1 MSAPVSAL
9 TRRLQPILLI
19 SLAALALAGCNR
31 NPLLVKRSPC
41 PAVAVPVYAN
51 DLTAFQPGAAPDAA
65 NVDFVATITNIRADC
80 AEGAT
85 TLTSTAQYDVIARR
99 TDTSTAQRVTVPV
112 FASVV
117 QGGNLVVSK
126 QTAAVDLEFAAGQS
140 RAQAHSSATARVDR
154 AAASLP
160 EDIQKIINRKRKAG
174 DPDAAVDPL
183 ADPQVR
189 AAMRAASFEMLIGFQ
204 LTDAQLA
211 YNVTK

>member
-1 MSAPVSAL
+1 MSLSSP
-9 TRRLQPILLI
+9 RRK
-19 SLAALALAGCNR
+19 SLAAIGLAALTLAGCNN

-41 PAVAVPVYAN
+41 PAVAVPVYTG
-51 DLTAFQPGAAPDAA
+51 DLTMFQPGAAPDAA
-65 NVDFVATITNIRADC
+65 NIDYVATITNVRAAC
-80 AEGAT
+80 TEGVAM
-85 TLTSTAQYDVIARR
+85 LTGTAQYDVIARR
-99 TDTSTAQRVTVPV
+99 TDTAEARRVSVPV

-126 QTAAVDLEFAAGQS
+126 QTGVVTLDFPAGQA
-140 RAQAHSSATARVDR
+140 RAQARSSASARVDR

-160 EDIQKIINRKRKAG
+160 VEIQKIINRKRRPG

-189 AAMRAASFEMLIGFQ
+189 AAMRAASFELLIGFQ
-204 LTDAQLA
+204 LTDGQLA